1 MAQIANT
8 YETYDVSTAGGNR
21 EELADKIYQI
31 TPEETPF
38 ISLIGRKPV
47 ASTHPEWLIDSLA
60 SIDLNNNQ
68 PEGNDWTFQS
78 ITPPSRVGNYTQISD
93 KKIIVSRTQDKT
105 LKAGRKSELAR
116 EVAKKGVELRTD
128 MEGILLSNQASLAGS
143 GNAATNR
150 KLGGFRAWL
159 ATNDS
164 IGGGGGASGGFNTS
178 TNVVDAATNGTQRAF
193 TKTILDAVILSTYNA
208 GGSPKTL
215 MLSPYAKTVFSTFM
229 ADSNVAP
236 QRYETP
242 RNGQTTIVA
251 AADMYLSDFGS
262 ISVVPNRQMARA
274 GATVARNAFLIDPKM
289 VSLGV
294 FDDISLEKP
303 AKTGDAEKRVLVTEY
318 TLLVNNEAAH
328 GVAADIFGLTSAS

>member
-1 MAQIANT
+1 MAQVANT
-8 YETYDVSTAGGNR
+8 FETYDAVGNR

-38 ISLIGRKPV
+38 LSLIGRKPV
-47 ASTHPEWLIDSLA
+47 ASVHPEWQIDALGAVDLA
-60 SIDLNNNQ
+60 NNQ
-68 PEGNDWTFQS
+68 PEGNDWTYDA
-78 ITPPSRVGNYTQISD
+78 ITATTRVGNYTQISD
-93 KKIIVSRTQDKT
+93 KKIIISRTQDHT
-105 LKAGRKSELAR
+105 SKAGRKSELAR
-116 EVAKKGVELRTD
+116 EIAKKGVELRID
-128 MEGILLSNQASLAGS
+128 MEAIALSNQASVAGT
-143 GNAATNR
+143 GNGATNR
-150 KLGGFRAWL
+150 KLGGFRAWI

-164 IGGGGGASGGFNTS
+164 VAGSSGGFNSS
-178 TNVVDAATNGTQRAF
+178 TNVVDAATNGSQRAF

-208 GGSPKTL
+208 GGMPRTL
-215 MLSPYAKTVFSTFM
+215 MVSPYVKTVFSTFM

-242 RNGQTTIVA
+242 SKGQTTIVA
-251 AADMYLSDFGS
+251 AADMYLSDFGP

-274 GATVARNAFLIDPKM
+274 GAGVARNAFLIDPRM

-294 FDDISLEKP
+294 FDDIQLAKP

-328 GVAADIFGLTSAS
+328 GCAADLYGLTAST

>member
-1 MAQIANT
+1 MAQVANT
-8 YETYDVSTAGGNR
+8 FETYDAKGNR

-31 TPEETPF
+31 TPEETPYL
-38 ISLIGRKPV
+38 SLIGRKPV
-47 ASTHPEWLIDSLA
+47 VSTHPEWQTDTLA
-60 SIDLNNNQ
+60 SPDTSNNQ
-68 PEGNDWTFQS
+68 PEGNDWTYDAVAA
-78 ITPPSRVGNYTQISD
+78 TTRVGTYTQISD
-93 KKIIVSRTQDKT
+93 KKIVISRTQDKT
-105 LKAGRKSELAR
+105 SKAGRKSELAR
-116 EVAKKGVELRTD
+116 EIAKKGVELRID
-128 MEGILLSNQASLAGS
+128 MEAICLSNQASTAGT
-143 GNAATNR
+143 GNGATNR

-159 ATNDS
+159 ASNDS
-164 IGGGGGASGGFNTS
+164 MGSGGSSGGYNTS

-193 TKTILDAVILSTYNA
+193 TKAILDAVILSTYNA

-215 MLSPYAKTVFSTFM
+215 MLAPYAKTVFSTFM

-242 RNGQTTIVA
+242 SKGPTTIVA
-251 AADMYLSDFGS
+251 AADMYLSDFGPV
-262 ISVVPNRQMARA
+262 SVVPNRQMARA
-274 GATVARNAFLIDPKM
+274 GATIARNAFLIDPLM

-328 GVAADIFGLTSAS
+328 GVAADIYGLTSSS